1 MPTTVAIAGAGGQ
14 LGRRVAE
21 LLLSRPD
28 AGERALVLVSRNPAK
43 LASFAARGAEVRPGD
58 FDAPESLVAA
68 LAGVDRLLLISTN
81 DLERRATQQTGA
93 VAAAVR
99 AGVRH
104 GVYTSLPSPGP
115 APHPTG
121 PLAASHY
128 ATEEALRASG
138 MAWTFLRNALYADL
152 QLGSGA
158 QAVAAGRLVT
168 NAGDGRTAYVTR
180 EDCAAT
186 AAAVLA
192 GEGHEGSAYDVTGPR
207 LLRQADV
214 AAALSAV
221 TGRAVEVVAVD
232 DETAVQGLVAAGVP
246 ESMARIFA
254 GFGKAIREGLLEMQ
268 TDVVERLAGRP
279 PQDLEAFFA
288 ANRAALLGETA

>member
-1 MPTTVAIAGAGGQ
+1 MPTTVAIAGASGQ

-21 LLLSRPD
+21 LLLDRPD
-28 AGERALVLVSRNPAK
+28 AAGRALVLVSRSPAK
-43 LASFAARGAEVRPGD
+43 LADLAARGAEVRAGD
-58 FDAPESLVAA
+58 FDAPQTLEAA

-81 DLERRATQQTGA
+81 DLERRAEQQTGA
-93 VAAAVR
+93 VAAAAR

-104 GVYTSLPSPGP
+104 AAYTSLPSPGP

-138 MAWTFLRNALYADL
+138 IAWTFLRNALYADL

-158 QAVAAGRLVT
+158 QAVAGGRLVT

-192 GEGHEGSAYDVTGPR
+192 GEGHEGKAYDVTGPR
-207 LLRQADV
+207 LLSQADV

-221 TGRAVEVVAVD
+221 TGRPVEVVPVD
-232 DETAVQGLVAAGVP
+232 DETAVQGLAAAGVP
-246 ESMARIFA
+246 EPLARIFT
-254 GFGKAIREGLLEMQ
+254 GFGQAIREGLLETQ
-268 TDVVERLAGRP
+268 TDVVARLTGRP

-288 ANRAALLGETA
+288 ANRAALLGEAA